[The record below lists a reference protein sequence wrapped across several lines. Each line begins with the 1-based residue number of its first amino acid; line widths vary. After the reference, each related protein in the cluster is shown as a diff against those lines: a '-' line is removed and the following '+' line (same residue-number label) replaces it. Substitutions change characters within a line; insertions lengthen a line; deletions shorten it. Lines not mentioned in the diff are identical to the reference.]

1 MTYVVKAMCYVN
13 SEGYGVPNLKGAKQR
28 YESKEMAELAAY
40 VSNGEVMEVKDYS
53 QKTNKIKPLKRK
65 NLRKEKQS
73 KSNQAWLKQEVSKH
87 EQKKEIHS
95 RS

>member
-1 MTYVVKAMCYVN
+1 
-13 SEGYGVPNLKGAKQR
+13 LKGAKR

-40 VSNGEVMEVKDYS
+40 VSNGEVVEVKDYS
-53 QKTNKIKPLKRK
+53 QKTNKINPPKRK

-73 KSNQAWLKQEVSKH
+73 KSNQAWLKQEVSNH

>member
-1 MTYVVKAMCYVN
+1 MTYVVKAMCYID
-13 SEGYGVPNLKGAKQR
+13 SEGNGVPNLQGAKPF
-28 YESKEMAELAAY
+28 ESKELAELAAY
-40 VSNGEVMEVKDYS
+40 VSNGEVVEVKDFS
-53 QKTNKIKPLKRK
+53 QKTNKINPLKRK

>member
-1 MTYVVKAMCYVN
+1 MAYVVKAMCYVD
-13 SEGYGVPNLKGAKQR
+13 SEGYGVPNLKGAKR

-40 VSNGEVMEVKDYS
+40 VSNGEVVEVKDYS
-53 QKTNKIKPLKRK
+53 QKTNKINPIKRK

>member
-1 MTYVVKAMCYVN
+1 MAYVVKAMCYVD
-13 SEGYGVPNLKGAKQR
+13 SEGYGVPNLKGAKR

-40 VSNGEVMEVKDYS
+40 VSNGEVVEVKDYS
-53 QKTNKIKPLKRK
+53 QKTNKINPLKRK
-65 NLRKEKQS
+65 NFRKEKQP